1 MRTPLVPVL
10 TVLVGLSPLVLGC
23 ASGGNSPLS
32 LETADA
38 GGASSAS
45 GGGADGGSSGSG
57 SSGSGSGGNASSS
70 GGSSGSS
77 GGASSSSSG
86 SSSGSGAGGSS
97 SSSSGAGVTDAGSSA
112 AYPGYIAKYAGASA
126 QYYVSPSGSDS
137 NPGTQSEPWA
147 TLAHADSAAPGC
159 SVIWFASGTYS
170 ASSGRLAHTSGS
182 GTSACHRAFVSQSY
196 GGAHLEAPNNTENG
210 DTTWWSSGS
219 YVDIVGFDISATSCV
234 GVIADGTSE
243 TLAYNRVH
251 DVDNASNSPACGNGT
266 GGGGLTSTPGAGQNN
281 LYYANIIWNIGQN
294 QNRFVHGVYVAGP
307 DQVVENN
314 VIYNASGGCIQ
325 AYHSPQNIKIVNNTL
340 VKCQN
345 TGMWVGG
352 AACSPGGIG
361 SGYTIANN
369 IIADSPD
376 ITGYAINE
384 WCDSGSVTG
393 WVITNNLVYGSGT
406 VSNSYIS
413 GASSPLGTVTSSP
426 AFVDEASPASGGDFQ
441 LNTGSP
447 AVGAGVATDA
457 PPLDMNGAA
466 RSNPPAIGAY
476 E

>member
-1 MRTPLVPVL
+1 MHAPLRPIL
-10 TVLVGLSPLVLGC
+10 AVLVGLPTLSLGC
-23 ASGGNSPLS
+23 ASAGAPSPS
-32 LETADA
+32 LDAADA
-38 GGASSAS
+38 GGS
-45 GGGADGGSSGSG
+45 SG
-57 SSGSGSGGNASSS
+57 SSGSGSGGTTSSS
-70 GGSSGSS
+70 GGSSG
-77 GGASSSSSG
+77 GGSG
-86 SSSGSGAGGSS
+86 SSSGSGSGSGSGGSS
-97 SSSSGAGVTDAGSSA
+97 SSSSGAGATDAGSGG

-137 NPGTQSEPWA
+137 APGTESEPWA
-147 TLAHADSAAPGC
+147 TLAHADGAAPGC
-159 SVIWFASGTYS
+159 SVIWFAPGTYS

-182 GTSACHRAFVSQSY
+182 GTSACHKAFVSQSY
-196 GGAHLEAPNNTENG
+196 GGAHLEAPNNTEDG

-234 GVIADGTSE
+234 GVIANGTAE

-251 DVDNASNSPACGNGT
+251 DVDNASNSPPCGNGT

-281 LYYANIIWNIGQN
+281 LYYANVIWNIGQN

-340 VKCQN
+340 VQCQN

-369 IIADSPD
+369 IIADSPA
-376 ITGYAINE
+376 ITGFAINE

-393 WVITNNLVYGSGT
+393 WVITNNLVYASGT
-406 VSNSYIS
+406 VTNDSIS
-413 GASSPLGTVTSSP
+413 GATSPVETVTSSP
-426 AFVDEASPASGGDFQ
+426 AFVDEASPASGGDFR
-441 LNTGSP
+441 LNAGSP
-447 AVGAGVATDA
+447 AVGAGTASVA
-457 PPLDMNGAA
+457 PPLDMNGEL